1 MAPNVISPQAAALL
15 RVIRHAEGT
24 AGPKGYSTMFGGGQ
38 FDPSKGHPDRVV
50 KSGGYSSA
58 AAGAYQFMPDTWR
71 GVSSKLKLPDFS
83 PGSQDLGAL
92 QLIRARGVNPD
103 QPLTPQSLNK
113 LAPEWASLP
122 TLKGTSY
129 YGQPVKAVK
138 ELLNIYQ
145 QNLNPDPSSVPK
157 KPQQLS
163 QAPDTL
169 RQVSAGNLF
178 GGMTMESL
186 MKQGI
191 QEELLTN
198 LIQPEEDKTNLFA
211 QLLNQTRPYY
221 S

>member
-145 QNLNPDPSSVPK
+145 QNLKPASSSVPK

-163 QAPDTL
+163 QAIE
-169 RQVSAGNLF
+169 AGNLF
-178 GGMTMESL
+178 GEMTLENI

-191 QEELLTN
+191 QEEFLTS

-211 QLLNQTRPYY
+211 ELLNQTRPYY

>member
-145 QNLNPDPSSVPK
+145 QNLKPASSSVPK

-163 QAPDTL
+163 QAID
-169 RQVSAGNLF
+169 AGNLF
-178 GGMTMESL
+178 GGMTLENI

-191 QEELLTN
+191 QEEFLTS

-211 QLLNQTRPYY
+211 ELLNQTRPYY

>member
-92 QLIRARGVNPD
+92 QLIRARGVDPD
-103 QPLTPQSLNK
+103 QPLTPQGLNK

-145 QNLNPDPSSVPK
+145 QNLNPASSSVPK

-163 QAPDTL
+163 Q
-169 RQVSAGNLF
+169 QIEAGNLF
-178 GGMTMESL
+178 GGMTVENIMR
-186 MKQGI
+186 QGI
-191 QEELLTN
+191 QEELLTS
-198 LIQPEEDKTNLFA
+198 LFQPEEDKTNLFT

>member
-24 AGPKGYSTMFGGGQ
+24 AGPNGYSTMYGGGQ
-38 FDPSKGHPDRVV
+38 FDLSKGHPNQVV
-50 KSGGYSSA
+50 NSKNGLSSA

-145 QNLNPDPSSVPK
+145 QNLKPASSSVPK

-163 QAPDTL
+163 QAID
-169 RQVSAGNLF
+169 AGNLF
-178 GGMTMESL
+178 GEMTLENIMR
-186 MKQGI
+186 QGI
-191 QEELLTN
+191 QEEFLTS
-198 LIQPEEDKTNLFA
+198 LIQPEENKFNLFA
-211 QLLNQTRPYY
+211 ELLNQTRPYY

>member
-1 MAPNVISPQAAALL
+1 MATPISPQAAALL

-24 AGPKGYSTMFGGGQ
+24 AGPKGYSTMYGGGQ
-38 FDPSKGHPDRVV
+38 FDLSKGHPNQVV
-50 KSGGYSSA
+50 NSKNGLSSA

-92 QLIRARGVNPD
+92 QLIRDRGVNPD

-145 QNLNPDPSSVPK
+145 QNLNPASSSVPK

-163 QAPDTL
+163 QAIE
-169 RQVSAGNLF
+169 AGNLF
-178 GGMTMESL
+178 GATALGTTL
-186 MKQGI
+186 TD
-191 QEELLTN
+191 ELK
-198 LIQPEEDKTNLFA
+198 DNLFA
-211 QLLNQTRPYY
+211 QLFESPTDPTAQLLPFLLGQNRAI
-221 S
+221 

>member
-24 AGPKGYSTMFGGGQ
+24 AGPQGYSTMFGGGQ

-83 PGSQDLGAL
+83 PRSQDLGAL
-92 QLIRARGVNPD
+92 QLIRARGVDPD

-138 ELLNIYQ
+138 EL
-145 QNLNPDPSSVPK
+145 
-157 KPQQLS
+157 
-163 QAPDTL
+163 
-169 RQVSAGNLF
+169 
-178 GGMTMESL
+178 
-186 MKQGI
+186 
-191 QEELLTN
+191 
-198 LIQPEEDKTNLFA
+198 
-211 QLLNQTRPYY
+211 
-221 S
+221 

>member
-15 RVIRHAEGT
+15 RVIRYAEGT

-38 FDPSKGHPDRVV
+38 FDPSKGHPDRIV

-83 PGSQDLGAL
+83 HGSQDLGAL

-103 QPLTPQSLNK
+103 QPLTPQGLNK

-145 QNLNPDPSSVPK
+145 QNLNPASSSVPK

-163 QAPDTL
+163 QAIE
-169 RQVSAGNLF
+169 AGNLF
-178 GGMTMESL
+178 GANALGATL
-186 MKQGI
+186 TD
-191 QEELLTN
+191 ELKDN
-198 LIQPEEDKTNLFA
+198 LLA
-211 QLLNQTRPYY
+211 QLFETQSDPTARLLPFLLGQNQAI
-221 S
+221 

>member
-1 MAPNVISPQAAALL
+1 MTTPISPQAAALL

-24 AGPKGYSTMFGGGQ
+24 AGPKGYSTKFGGGQ
-38 FDPSKGHPDRVV
+38 FDLSKGHPNQIV
-50 KSGGYSSA
+50 KSENGYYSA

-83 PGSQDLGAL
+83 PRSQDLGAL
-92 QLIRARGVNPD
+92 QLIRARGVDPD

-145 QNLNPDPSSVPK
+145 QNLNPASSPVPK

-163 QAPDTL
+163 QAID
-169 RQVSAGNLF
+169 AGNLF
-178 GGMTMESL
+178 GEMTLENIMR
-186 MKQGI
+186 QGI
-191 QEELLTN
+191 QEEFLTS

-211 QLLNQTRPYY
+211 ELLNQTRPYY

>member
-1 MAPNVISPQAAALL
+1 MTTPISPQAAALL
-15 RVIRHAEGT
+15 RVIRYAEGT
-24 AGPKGYSTMFGGGQ
+24 YGPKGYSTMFGGGQ
-38 FDPSKGHPDRVV
+38 FDPSKGHPDRVI

-58 AAGAYQFMPDTWR
+58 AAGAYQFMPDTWK

-83 PGSQDLGAL
+83 PRSQDLGAL
-92 QLIRARGVNPD
+92 QLVRARGVDPN
-103 QPLTPQSLNK
+103 QPLTSQGLNK

-145 QNLNPDPSSVPK
+145 QNLNPASSSVPK

-163 QAPDTL
+163 QAIE
-169 RQVSAGNLF
+169 AGNLF
-178 GGMTMESL
+178 GANALGTAL
-186 MKQGI
+186 TD
-191 QEELLTN
+191 ELK
-198 LIQPEEDKTNLFA
+198 DNLFA
-211 QLLNQTRPYY
+211 QLFESQSDPTAQLLPFLLNQNQDYI